1 MILDCY
7 EHQGF
12 NTSMTSTLDS
22 QSRNPKSPSQIE
34 TIKFNVGGQIYE
46 VSRSLL
52 DLHSDTMLARSAST
66 QWHKDRDSEIFIDR
80 DGTLFNY
87 VLKYLRDIKIS
98 VPLTISKN
106 DLLNELA
113 YYGVKDVVKESID
126 DSESQSFHAVKYFN
140 KGGQVMR
147 DTLIRTRSEA
157 SDLNTKRCCLL
168 VVADCIE
175 TYMHEGNHVERLN
188 FTKNVFIDSLSDD
201 YFAVV
206 YDTRETSIEICNKHL
221 FKLGL
226 RVCGLTR
233 TMRYLTSLSS
243 SSTSSCEGKFPD
255 FGRGY
260 SYELSLEVIER

>member
-1 MILDCY
+1 M
-7 EHQGF
+7 
-12 NTSMTSTLDS
+12 DS
-22 QSRNPKSPSQIE
+22 QSGKLKHSRKTE
-34 TIKFNVGGQIYE
+34 TVKFNVGGQIYE

-66 QWHKDRDSEIFIDR
+66 QWHKDRDSDIFIDR

-87 VLKYLRDIKIS
+87 VLKYLRDIKTS

-126 DSESQSFHAVKYFN
+126 DSESQNFLAVKYFN

-147 DTLIRTRSEA
+147 DALIKTRSEA
-157 SDLNTKRCCLL
+157 SDLNTKKCCLL

-175 TYMHEGNHVERLN
+175 TYMLEGNHLERWN
-188 FTKNVFIDSLSDD
+188 FTKNAFIDRSSDD
-201 YFAVV
+201 YFGVV
-206 YDTRETSIEICNKHL
+206 YDTKKTSIEICNKHL

-226 RVCGLTR
+226 RVCSLTR
-233 TMRYLTSLSS
+233 SMRYLTSISS

-260 SYELSLEVIER
+260 SYELSLEVIHR